1 MKQKLV
7 IISGSP
13 WVGKTTVA
21 NELYQEFDNSAY
33 LDCDW
38 VWCVNPFSVE
48 DPRLRNGDKNVSF
61 VLSTY
66 LNSGFDYVFC
76 SSVVFT
82 DKDIRE
88 NILKNIESKN
98 FDIIGIS
105 LMCTEKT
112 LYERHKKRDENNNVI
127 SYYWL
132 RLGPYPDDYVV
143 NTDDKNVKE
152 IVKEIQNIIIKK

>member
-1 MKQKLV
+1 MKQKLI

-13 WVGKTTVA
+13 CVGKTTVTDV
-21 NELYQEFDNSAY
+21 LYEKFNNSAY

-38 VWCVNPFSVE
+38 VWNVNPFSIE
-48 DPRLRNGDKNVSF
+48 DPRLRNGDKSVSY
-61 VLSTY
+61 VLSNY
-66 LNSGFDYVFC
+66 LESGFEYVFC
-76 SSVVFT
+76 SSVIFT

-88 NILKNIESKN
+88 NILKNIEYKN

-112 LYERHKKRDENNNVI
+112 LFERHKNRGDNNDV

-132 RLGPYPDDYVV
+132 RLGPYSGDYVV
-143 NTDDKNVKE
+143 NTDDKKIDD
-152 IVKEIQNIIIKK
+152 IVEELKNIIIKN